1 MPPIGELLG
10 LCAKNKYM
18 RENGFLA
25 HVLIPTAVTRRKNA
39 MSRDVVYLILH
50 LTAAFTGKQIE
61 TFR

>member
-1 MPPIGELLG
+1 
-10 LCAKNKYM
+10 M

-39 MSRDVVYLILH
+39 MARDVVYLILH